1 MEIRVYMDALEA
13 LEREIK
19 GITKKETMSPTEVSN
34 MKEALC
40 AAKSI
45 MDIIG
50 ELPKDAGDNASN
62 GYSSSYAVR
71 PGFKHESEYSG
82 AYFPREVYSG
92 YPYSYRRGRSATTGR
107 YVSRGEHGTSYGD
120 DYSGHSINDRMVAAM
135 EDMYDE
141 AKTDHE
147 RQKIDTAIRMIR
159 QNN

>member
-1 MEIRVYMDALEA
+1 MEIRVYMDALEM
-13 LEREIK
+13 LEKEIK
-19 GITKKETMSPTEVSN
+19 GITKKEAINPAELNSLSM
-34 MKEALC
+34 ALK
-40 AAKSI
+40 AAKGI

-50 ELPKDAGDNASN
+50 DLPGDANDTSSN
-62 GYSSSYAVR
+62 GYHASYDIR
-71 PGFKHESEYSG
+71 PGFKHEAEYSG

-107 YVSRGEHGTSYGD
+107 YVSRGDNYGD
-120 DYSGHSINDRMVAAM
+120 AYSGHSIDDRMVAAI

-159 QNN
+159 QSSK

>member
-1 MEIRVYMDALEA
+1 MEIRVYMDALDTIEK
-13 LEREIK
+13 EIK
-19 GITKKETMSPTEVSN
+19 GITKKETITPAELTNLTSAISAV
-34 MKEALC
+34 K
-40 AAKSI
+40 KI

-50 ELPKDAGDNASN
+50 DLPEDANDNVSN
-62 GYSSSYAVR
+62 GYNASYAVR
-71 PGFKHESEYSG
+71 PGFKHEHEYSG

-107 YVSRGEHGTSYGD
+107 YVSRGD
-120 DYSGHSINDRMVAAM
+120 DYSGHSINDRMIAAM